1 MNRKEFTKNLIS
13 QFEQN
18 IGKLSDE
25 VLSEIEAGNLVISLV
40 PKLAE
45 SGGITSVG
53 FGGNLAL
60 GIAKNIGAGGLPTAK
75 V

>member
-25 VLSEIEAGNLVISLV
+25 ILSEIESGDLVISLV

-45 SGGITSVG
+45 
-53 FGGNLAL
+53 
-60 GIAKNIGAGGLPTAK
+60 AGGATAIGYALIATK
-75 V
+75 IAMVASGIGKGSTPG